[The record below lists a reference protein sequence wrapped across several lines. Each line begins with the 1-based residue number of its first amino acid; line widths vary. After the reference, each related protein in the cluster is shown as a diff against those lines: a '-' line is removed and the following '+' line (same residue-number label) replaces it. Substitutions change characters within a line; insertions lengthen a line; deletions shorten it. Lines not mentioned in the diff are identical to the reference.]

1 MKEYTWLRFFCPALL
16 PILVACTGNS
26 ISPLPVLTAE
36 GLKNLAAPK
45 TTIGTLIDIS
55 DVGDTA
61 PAPNQQKYRDM
72 IDKDFNSVHIGFWF
86 RDTWT
91 GETTYNFDNVNKTIN
106 WAHSKGLTVTAS
118 FFIGP
123 VTYLPQWFIDTASTK
138 SPAQLEGLLEG
149 VIRAALQSNDNANK
163 IDVLAVVNE
172 PFWVPGG
179 GSGYVGTPWNSMGGE
194 NDQSGLTGA
203 DKPMNTHPIYI
214 RKAFEFADKY
224 APNVKLEIRERR
236 VDAPESFG
244 AIGDHYT
251 RYFQLIK
258 HLKNANVPLDVV
270 TSQGRL
276 DTERPFDASYQAAY
290 KQSLKRFVDL
300 GFETHVSEFEVY
312 DRANNDAKQAQYYY
326 DGVKAIREA
335 GVSLITLWQM
345 TDSQNGQ
352 DRDNT
357 SIYEGPNVPKPSY
370 AKFQEALKETR

>member
-1 MKEYTWLRFFCPALL
+1 MKKYVWFQLLYPALL
-16 PILVACTGNS
+16 PILAACTGNS
-26 ISPLPVLTAE
+26 ISPSLSTE
-36 GLKNLAAPK
+36 GLKDLAAPK
-45 TTIGTLIDIS
+45 TAIGTLIDI
-55 DVGDTA
+55 DDIGTDT
-61 PAPNQQKYRDM
+61 PAPNQQGYRNL

-86 RDTWT
+86 RNTWK
-91 GETTYNFDNVNKTIN
+91 GENSYDFENVNKTIN

-123 VTYLPQWFIDTASTK
+123 VSYLPQWFLDTASSK
-138 SPAQLEGLLEG
+138 SPAQIESSLEG
-149 VIRAALQSNDNANK
+149 VIRAALQSNDNASK

-179 GSGYVGTPWNSMGGE
+179 GSGYVGGTPWNILGEE

-203 DKPMNTHPIYI
+203 DKPMRAHPIYI

-251 RYFQLIK
+251 RYFQLVK
-258 HLKNANVPLDVV
+258 HLQATNVPLDVV

-276 DTERPFDASYQAAY
+276 DTARPFDASYQAAY

-312 DRANNDAKQAQYYY
+312 DQANDEAKQAQYYY
-326 DGVKAIREA
+326 DGVKAMREA

-352 DRDNT
+352 DSANT
-357 SIYEGPNVPKPSY
+357 SIYESPTVPKPSY
-370 AKFQEALKETR
+370 AKFQQALRETK